1 MSRYSGRLVTIGGS
15 ICVGLLLVGCGGGGG
30 GSSPAAPTPA
40 PAPAA
45 PTVTTIAVTGPGCAA
60 GVSGGTSIRTLCT
73 AQDVRIGST
82 LQLVA
87 TATLSDSST
96 QSVTGQA
103 QWTSSNQIVATVSNT
118 GLVTI
123 LTTGE
128 TDVLATYQGK
138 SGGHTVR
145 SAIKVPYVGTTSQ
158 GLPMLIEVGV
168 HQLPSPK
175 TGFRILGFKATIR
188 YKMDNGTESEGNL
201 TSTFDIDVAADG
213 SFRKTFV
220 FPSTDDYFEG
230 VLRPDGTLNG
240 SFRQSMPPVPFASAA
255 PTVATYTTRLS
266 QNWPAIPDR

>member
-1 MSRYSGRLVTIGGS
+1 MSRYSGRLVTIGGFV
-15 ICVGLLLVGCGGGGG
+15 CVGLFLVGCGGGG
-30 GSSPAAPTPA
+30 GSSPAAPSPA

-45 PTVTTIAVTGPGCAA
+45 PTVTAITVTGPGCAA
-60 GVSGGTSIRTLCT
+60 GISGGPSIRTLCT
-73 AQDVRIGST
+73 AKDVRIGST
-82 LQLVA
+82 VQLVA

-103 QWTSSNQIVATVSNT
+103 QWTSSNQTVATVSNT

-158 GLPMLIEVGV
+158 GLPILIEVGV

-175 TGFRILGFKATIR
+175 TGFRILGYKVSVR
-188 YKMDNGTESEGNL
+188 YALDNGMPGEGTT
-201 TSTFDIDVAADG
+201 TSTFDLDVAEDG
-213 SFRKTFV
+213 SFRRQNL
-220 FPSTDDYFEG
+220 FPFPDDYFEG

-240 SFRQSMPPVPFASAA
+240 SFRQSAPPMVTAPPV
-255 PTVATYTTRLS
+255 VATYTTRLS
-266 QNWPAIPDR
+266 QNWPAISDR